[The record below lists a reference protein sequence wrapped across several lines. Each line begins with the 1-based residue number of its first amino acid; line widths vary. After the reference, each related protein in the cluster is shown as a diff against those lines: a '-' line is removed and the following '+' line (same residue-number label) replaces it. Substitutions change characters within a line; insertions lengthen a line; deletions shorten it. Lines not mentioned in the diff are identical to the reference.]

1 MKASKSLYSDAF
13 KEYILSG
20 SNVAR
25 LQETLYEMLEKIC
38 FVLNKYNIDYMLSG
52 GTLLGAV
59 RHNGFIPW
67 DDDIDIMMTRENY
80 VKFIEHQN
88 ELDDDLVLVEPL
100 SSPKYYCKNPKV
112 FKKNTQ
118 YVEISNASMDTYDMV
133 FIDILIIENAPKSKI
148 RRKIRGFIYDIS
160 YKGAS
165 VCMDYM
171 YPSTPIINKAKNN
184 NELKKYYDMRRR
196 LGFIFSIV
204 GGLHFYLKIVDRLGN
219 YKKQTG
225 LYCVPSAISYNREVF
240 PTAVFEEITVGKFEK
255 SYYKIPIH
263 YDVYLKNLYGD
274 YMQIPPVE
282 KREVHIAYKFKL

>member
-1 MKASKSLYSDAF
+1 MF
-13 KEYILSG
+13 
-20 SNVAR
+20 
-25 LQETLYEMLEKIC
+25 
-38 FVLNKYNIDYMLSG
+38 
-52 GTLLGAV
+52 
-59 RHNGFIPW
+59 
-67 DDDIDIMMTRENY
+67 
-80 VKFIEHQN
+80 
-88 ELDDDLVLVEPL
+88 
-100 SSPKYYCKNPKV
+100 
-112 FKKNTQ
+112 
-118 YVEISNASMDTYDMV
+118 
-133 FIDILIIENAPKSKI
+133 FIDIFIIENAPKSKI

-171 YPSTPIINKAKNN
+171 YPSTPIIKKAKKNN
-184 NELKKYYDMRRR
+184 VLKKYYDMRRR

-204 GGLHFYLKIVDRLGN
+204 GGLHFYLKTVDRLGN

-255 SYYKIPIH
+255 ANYKIPIH

-282 KREVHIAYKFKL
+282 KREVHIAYKLKL